1 MKSPFY
7 IQLHELRWITL
18 TSLKTVNRLVVLLE
32 FRAKFFHSAFK
43 CTGSRDFT
51 QEFNIYVLNW
61 LDAVS
66 TLPKHR
72 LMLRTVHFALRRLP
86 NVVRESLNNL
96 LLSFWEKRLWTS
108 VSSGVRLQIKETSSW
123 KLWELR
129 WPRCVPGSSMLCS
142 LKEGLCGFRE
152 FVSEIF

>member
-1 MKSPFY
+1 MSWDESPWLLWRQWIDSYCCLNSELNFF
-7 IQLHELRWITL
+7 IRHSNAPGQETLHRSST
-18 TSLKTVNRLVVLLE
+18 
-32 FRAKFFHSAFK
+32 
-43 CTGSRDFT
+43 
-51 QEFNIYVLNW
+51 YVLNW

-72 LMLRTVHFALRRLP
+72 LMMRTVHFALRRLP

-142 LKEGLCGFRE
+142 LKEGLCSFRE